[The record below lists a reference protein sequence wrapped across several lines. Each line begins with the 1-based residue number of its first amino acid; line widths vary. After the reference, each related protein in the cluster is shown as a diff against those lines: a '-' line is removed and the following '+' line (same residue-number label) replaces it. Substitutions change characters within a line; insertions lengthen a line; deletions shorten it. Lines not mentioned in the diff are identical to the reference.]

1 MRNQIY
7 RIVKEDKNKLLLDLK
22 RKGYFVAEVD
32 SETLKTDETFINA
45 LSEAFQYTQFG
56 EKITNLNWLD
66 DVMRD
71 LEWLKNDNGYVLF
84 ISNAQEIAYPY
95 PEKAGENFSRILF
108 WMHYWEEEISRVTGY
123 WNETLQIFE
132 NGMLPRKFDVYLVD

>member
-1 MRNQIY
+1 MKNQIY
-7 RIVKEDKNKLLLDLK
+7 RIHKEDKTKLQSELK
-22 RKGYFVAEVD
+22 RQGYFVTEIE
-32 SETLKTDETFINA
+32 SETLKTDESYMGA
-45 LSEAFQYTQFG
+45 LNEAFQYEQFG

-84 ISNAQEIAYPY
+84 ISNALKIVYPY

-108 WMHYWEEEISRVTGY
+108 WMYFWEDEVERVVVEGKY
-123 WNETLQIFE
+123 K
-132 NGMLPRKFDVYLVD
+132 KFDVYLVD